1 MEDDQEDLQQLAA
14 LQASAAHK
22 ATDFEARKKAKL
34 ASDGN
39 KAGDAGAWLV
49 ACFCVEGAAA
59 AAAAAAGVA
68 ECEQGKVHRSTA
80 DSVSSSAF

>member
-1 MEDDQEDLQQLAA
+1 MQPKTPCDANQERAAAMDEEQEDLQQLAA

-39 KAGDAGAWLV
+39 KAGDAGM
-49 ACFCVEGAAA
+49 
-59 AAAAAAGVA
+59 
-68 ECEQGKVHRSTA
+68 
-80 DSVSSSAF
+80 